1 MENLTDYIDEIR
13 RLGIRKGYE
22 NWYRGHPKE
31 EYVLEPTIYRNGLI
45 ENEDNIFK
53 EAITR
58 VPNEFINSKS
68 TTEKLVKMQHYGI
81 PTRLLDITANPLVAL
96 YFACNKDFTTDGEVV
111 FLRIPTNFVKY
122 YDSDTVSVLS
132 NIAKRPENFE
142 IDTATN
148 SITEFNGT
156 TQIAYLLHEIKEEK
170 PYFQNVINPKH
181 LEQVFA
187 VKVKLD
193 NERILKQEGA
203 FLIFGI
209 NSNKSRPATVP
220 YKWIVNKKEEVK
232 FIIPAKKK
240 RQLLRELETFGISG
254 RTLFPE
260 LENQGIYLT
269 DKYKIKNSGKPAGN
283 NVYSS

>member
-1 MENLTDYIDEIR
+1 MENITDFIDEIR
-13 RLGIRKGYE
+13 RLGLHKGYD
-22 NWYRGHPKE
+22 NWYRGHPKQ
-31 EYVLEPTIYRNGLI
+31 EYELEPTIYRNGLI

-53 EAITR
+53 ESITR
-58 VPNEFINSKS
+58 VPNEFMNCKS

-96 YFACNKDFTTDGEVV
+96 YFACNKDFTTDGEVIY
-111 FLRIPTNFVKY
+111 LRIPTNFVKY

-132 NIAKRPENFE
+132 NIAKRPRNFE
-142 IDTATN
+142 IDTTTS

-156 TQIAYLLHEIKEEK
+156 SQISYLLHEIKEEK

-209 NSNKSRPATVP
+209 NATKMRPASVSNE
-220 YKWIVNKKEEVK
+220 WIVNRKEEVK
-232 FIIPAKKK
+232 LIIPSKKK
-240 RQLLRELETFGISG
+240 RKILSELETFGISG

-260 LENQGIYLT
+260 LENQGIYLI
-269 DKYKIKNSGKPAGN
+269 DKYKIKSIGKARSQN
-283 NVYSS
+283 HI